1 MALLFEV
8 DESLRHGN
16 FSGINLLNNFVY
28 ALANEELVGAHFADG
43 ASLRWFSSFWILG
56 CMGVNLS
63 LLHALAIIR
72 VTAEAAKDHLAS
84 ILKNVVAGRTL
95 FGRLLLGILDR
106 SLPEED
112 GILVRISVAAPAH
125 HKRFAFF
132 LQQN

>member
-1 MALLFEV
+1 MLFEV
-8 DESLRHGN
+8 DEALRHGN

-28 ALANEELVGAHFADG
+28 TLANEKLVGAHFADG
-43 ASLRWFSSFWILG
+43 ASLRWFSCFWILG

-72 VTAEAAKDHLAS
+72 VTTEAAKDHLAS
-84 ILKNVVAGRTL
+84 ILENVVAGRTL

-112 GILVRISVAAPAH
+112 GILVCVSVATPAH
-125 HKRFAFF
+125 HKLATFF
-132 LQQN
+132 LEHL